1 MRPRRRIVTAAVS
14 AACAVALAACGQQV
28 VAKVVANDSVHG
40 GLAGVFSSP
49 TTRFVVTAQ
58 DLPGAAALADGSFA
72 VVITVTKATG
82 ASGTNAS
89 SANAVAG
96 LAGDLLNEG
105 SMEISV
111 LHESSDLA
119 DIVAVDGADYLRVNL
134 KDIASLAGK
143 ATEFTAISSAVSKMA
158 AAPNL
163 GYLDDVVSG
172 KWVGVSK
179 ATLQEI
185 AQKYGKDLSGSSS
198 KAISRLPASVV
209 PSSMANLEKLL
220 QNPAKVKQLGL
231 TVSSS
236 FMQSV
241 KMWLS
246 VHQNGPGEYSL
257 TLPVRSFVGTLADK
271 LVQPLEAAMGGAP
284 AVSKAQL
291 AQGVA
296 RIPSDLSLHA
306 DVWIAGGS
314 LTKIQ
319 AFIPDTSAY
328 LMIGVSHPATPVAAP
343 GGATML
349 TMANITALSSLSS
362 LMGGSVSS
370 SASAL

>member
-143 ATEFTAISSAVSKMA
+143 ATEIH
-158 AAPNL
+158 
-163 GYLDDVVSG
+163 GDIECRQQDG
-172 KWVGVSK
+172 C
-179 ATLQEI
+179 
-185 AQKYGKDLSGSSS
+185 GS
-198 KAISRLPASVV
+198 
-209 PSSMANLEKLL
+209 
-220 QNPAKVKQLGL
+220 
-231 TVSSS
+231 
-236 FMQSV
+236 
-241 KMWLS
+241 
-246 VHQNGPGEYSL
+246 
-257 TLPVRSFVGTLADK
+257 
-271 LVQPLEAAMGGAP
+271 
-284 AVSKAQL
+284 
-291 AQGVA
+291 
-296 RIPSDLSLHA
+296 
-306 DVWIAGGS
+306 
-314 LTKIQ
+314 
-319 AFIPDTSAY
+319 
-328 LMIGVSHPATPVAAP
+328 
-343 GGATML
+343 
-349 TMANITALSSLSS
+349 
-362 LMGGSVSS
+362 
-370 SASAL
+370 